1 MNNYFEYREKA
12 IFFNLYD
19 RNLLLDSFEYL
30 EKLIEVK
37 EYERI

>member
-12 IFFNLYD
+12 IFFNSDDY
-19 RNLLLDSFEYL
+19 NLLIDSFEYL